1 MGFDLWSLVCGETKT
16 LGEYVTEEA
25 IHFIAAK
32 KTEKELEIHSM
43 EESCL
48 LLFCKILTRKPSYK
62 V

>member
-32 KTEKELEIHSM
+32 KKRETG
-43 EESCL
+43 
-48 LLFCKILTRKPSYK
+48 RGWAAAP
-62 V
+62 VP